1 VLPFLFPSGSL
12 FSFEFPWSV
21 KSGEFQS
28 PPPGLLKCERNIP
41 GILVKEA
48 RYGTGPDQHDAGET
62 HDSQGR
68 CQPFDHVA
76 RGPVSI
82 FVGAI
87 GDKQGLKPPFEMP
100 MQAIGATQGKLRSV
114 PTSAGSVSFR
124 QDLDRNEVPTVIGWR
139 GRGII

>member
-1 VLPFLFPSGSL
+1 M
-12 FSFEFPWSV
+12 
-21 KSGEFQS
+21 
-28 PPPGLLKCERNIP
+28 
-41 GILVKEA
+41 VKEVL
-48 RYGTGPDQHDAGET
+48 YGTGPDQHDAGET

-87 GDKQGLKPPFEMP
+87 GDKQGLKSPLEMP
-100 MQAIGATQGKLRSV
+100 MQAIGATKGKVRSV

-139 GRGII
+139 GVVERDGCSGWYKRWVSLVLDPVGVSGTRVEPLVV